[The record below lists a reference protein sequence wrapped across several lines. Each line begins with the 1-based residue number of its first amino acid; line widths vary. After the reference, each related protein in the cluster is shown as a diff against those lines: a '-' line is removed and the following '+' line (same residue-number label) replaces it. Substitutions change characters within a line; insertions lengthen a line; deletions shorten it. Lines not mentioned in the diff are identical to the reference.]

1 MTNEPT
7 EPTILDVSHL
17 APPKGQID
25 GSCAGIPLDAWRRG
39 DPLDEVQTA
48 VQFLVAHPD
57 IQIMAYCHD
66 VSREEWQAHDNR
78 QKSAGKAWAARE
90 YPHLNVRLRTTTMA
104 YRGVGND
111 VTVVFAEVLKPK
123 KDAV

>member
-1 MTNEPT
+1 MTNEATPRL
-7 EPTILDVSHL
+7 EQPDL

-48 VQFLVAHPD
+48 VQFLVNQPD
-57 IQIMAYCHD
+57 IQMMAYCHD
-66 VSREEWQAHDNR
+66 VSPQEWQAHDRR
-78 QKSAGKAWAARE
+78 QIKAGKAWAARE
-90 YPHLNVRLRTTTMA
+90 YPHLTVRLRTATMP

-111 VTVVFAEVLKPK
+111 VTVVFAEVVKPK
-123 KDAV
+123 KTTA